1 MVARWDINV
10 SSGGRIVRRRAGLT
24 AIAIALVGATL
35 VGGCAQIASVP
46 LALADSLTVVS
57 WVSTAVSGKRLG
69 EHALDFV
76 TGKDCRFLDAAL
88 RADRDLCE
96 PPGSPA
102 TEDDFEGL
110 AGLFDRDKAAVSATA
125 ALPLQP
131 ASFQAAEQIWPQ
143 AR

>member
-1 MVARWDINV
+1 M
-10 SSGGRIVRRRAGLT
+10 VRRRAGLA

-35 VGGCAQIASVP
+35 VGGCAQIASAP

-57 WVSTAVSGKRLG
+57 WVSTAVSGKGLG

-76 TGKDCRFLDAAL
+76 TGKDCSFLGAAL

-110 AGLFDRDKAAVSATA
+110 AGLFNRDKVAVSATA
-125 ALPLQP
+125 PPQLQPASLQP
-131 ASFQAAEQIWPQ
+131 ASFQTAEETWPQ